1 VLAQDDYE
9 RVGEMSKTTKG
20 LVKAFVITVILLAG
34 LVFLTGGSAAKLAI
48 RAHGFLFPS
57 YSRTLV
63 AYYVSEGETVWDI
76 ANAHM
81 KEQDKY
87 RDCREL
93 MFDIRKHNNL
103 IGKELQAGQQIVIP
117 LYKEI

>member
-1 VLAQDDYE
+1 
-9 RVGEMSKTTKG
+9 MSKTTKG
-20 LVKAFVITVILLAG
+20 LVKAFVITAMLLAG
-34 LVFLTGGSAAKLAI
+34 LVFLTGGSAAKLAV

-87 RDCREL
+87 RDCRKL

>member
-1 VLAQDDYE
+1 
-9 RVGEMSKTTKG
+9 MSKTTKG
-20 LVKAFVITVILLAG
+20 LVKAFLITAMLLAG
-34 LVFLTGGSAAKLAI
+34 LIFLTGGSAAKLTI
-48 RAHGFLFPS
+48 KAHGFLFPS

-63 AYYVSEGETVWDI
+63 AYYVTEGETVWDI

-103 IGKELQAGQQIVIP
+103 IGKELQAGQQIIIP

>member
-1 VLAQDDYE
+1 MTKKKRRCVVCGKDLSH
-9 RVGEMSKTTKG
+9 MNFSKVVDKESG
-20 LVKAFVITVILLAG
+20 LLVTVCSG
-34 LVFLTGGSAAKLAI
+34 AKLAI

-63 AYYVSEGETVWDI
+63 AYTVGEGQTLWEITRRYMDQ
-76 ANAHM
+76 
-81 KEQDKY
+81 QDKY

-93 MFDIRKHNNL
+93 MHDIAEYNNL
-103 IGKELQAGQQIVIP
+103 NGVKWLQAGQQIVIP